1 MKAEEFMID
10 LEAVLGLSFDAEDER
25 RFHQVLEQYFD
36 TDFGPGDEWHEG
48 VFG

>member
-25 RFHQVLEQYFD
+25 KFHQVLAQYYD
-36 TDFGPGDEWHEG
+36 LEADEWSEYG
-48 VFG
+48 T